1 MKRIGLGLLM
11 SIILSVSYGQLMDY
25 KKKTWSE
32 LKENSL
38 YVVLEEEGNSTYD
51 KALKEAVDLNWK
63 FSQVEYVDYDQFETL
78 QKDEHNFFLLS
89 VDFTLSKTGRYDENQ
104 SLVMIVKGYKRG
116 AKKGD
121 ISNFPKLATLQT
133 GNLAREPYLPLLIK
147 YLDTN
152 INQAISGTVTSI
164 MENAKKVKGFKS
176 KIKKKP
182 LYLLESD
189 LNDKITSVADIKKDY
204 IGEVSIISKEELTD
218 KIKAGEDINVFFCTK
233 SSTKS
238 YVHIYNAA
246 TGEEYYNSFNLITK
260 KWPAGIIPYHFKKWN
275 K

>member
-32 LKENSL
+32 LKENTL

>member
-1 MKRIGLGLLM
+1 MRRIVLGLMM
-11 SIILSVSYGQLMDY
+11 SMFLSVSYGQLIDY
-25 KKKTWSE
+25 KKETWAEVKKS
-32 LKENSL
+32 KL
-38 YVVLEEEGNSTYD
+38 YVVYEEGGTSAYD

-63 FSQVEYVDYDQFETL
+63 FSQVEYVDYDQFEIL
-78 QKDEHNFFLLS
+78 QKDKHNFFLLS
-89 VDFTLSKTGRYDENQ
+89 VDYTLSKTGRYDENQ
-104 SLVMIVKGYKRG
+104 SIVLIVRGFKRG

-121 ISNFPKLATLQT
+121 ISNFPKLAILQT
-133 GNLAREPYLPLLIK
+133 GNLDREPYLPLLIK

-152 INQAISGTVTSI
+152 IDQVISGKVTSI
-164 MENAKKVKGFKS
+164 MGNAKKVKSFKS
-176 KIKKKP
+176 KIKKKT

-189 LNDKITSVADIKKDY
+189 LNDKIKTVADIKKDY
-204 IGEVSIISKEELTD
+204 VGEVSIISKAELTN
-218 KIKAGEDINVFFCTK
+218 KIKAGDDINVFFFTK